1 MKLRT
6 CCLNIY
12 CNPSV
17 KTHAGKVRGFI
28 GEKFKNHLL
37 LHNHLD
43 AVKNV
48 YIYPRILYRTFNG
61 MVKIIGIE
69 EGVEEI
75 DFLEKELDHFHL
87 NGEFY
92 KIIKKEMK
100 YSEENFGINHRRCIY
115 KFIDPWL
122 ALNSENYKGYKT
134 LSKNEKKNKL
144 LQILKGNIIS
154 VSKSFNYNVSD
165 ELSVIA
171 DIEEIK
177 NNVLMNGNQMATFSG
192 MFAVNFDLPDYWGL
206 GKSVSRGFGTVI
218 RLNGQA

>member
-17 KTHAGKVRGFI
+17 KIHAGKVRGFI
-28 GEKFKNHLL
+28 GGKFKNHLL

-48 YIYPRILYRTFNG
+48 YIYPRILYRTIQG

-69 EGVEEI
+69 EGIEEI
-75 DFLEKELDHFHL
+75 YFLEKELDHFHL
-87 NGEFY
+87 NDEFY
-92 KIIKKEMK
+92 EIIQKEIK
-100 YSEENFGINHRRCIY
+100 YSEENFGINQDRCVY

-122 ALNSENYKGYKT
+122 ALNSENYKEYKI
-134 LSKNEKKNKL
+134 LSENEKKNKL
-144 LQILKGNIIS
+144 LKILKGNIIS
-154 VSKSFNYNVSD
+154 VSKSFNYNVAD
-165 ELSVIA
+165 ELSGFS
-171 DIEEIK
+171 DFQEIQH
-177 NNVLMNGNQMATFSG
+177 NVLINGTRMASFSG
-192 MFAVNFDLPDYWGL
+192 MFAVNFDLPNYWGL